1 MWSLRAFEKAL
12 AVLARQHSKLT
23 ILAAVLWA
31 QRSSDSDPE
40 KNYVYLTIVVP
51 DVPKDKLKLDI
62 KDQSLSFSGRSD
74 TLKRNYQLDL
84 ELYAPI
90 DKDQTKVLHTGMKIE
105 AKLQKKELSEEFWPR
120 LLKDK
125 AKVHYLKT
133 DFDRWVDEDEQEE
146 AGEED
151 FSKFGDMG

>member
-1 MWSLRAFEKAL
+1 MAPAL
-12 AVLARQHSKLT
+12 LARQHGKLT
-23 ILAAVLWA
+23 TPAAVLWA

-51 DVPKDKLKLDI
+51 DVPKDSMKLDV

-74 TLKRNYQLDL
+74 TLKRNYHLDL

-90 DKDQTKVLHTGMKIE
+90 DKDKTKILHTGMKIE
-105 AKLQKKELSEEFWPR
+105 AKLQKKELAEEFWPR
-120 LLKDK
+120 LTKDK

-146 AGEED
+146 AAEED